1 MSQEGIQTELPLPV
15 EPVEPVELVAPTT
28 PSGRLSVSAPGAPC
42 KRRAVHRALALTN
55 LLGDQDEEIAEL
67 REENRRLAERLTLLE
82 ARLKMVEARSL
93 MDLAAQ

>member
-1 MSQEGIQTELPLPV
+1 MPQEGTQTDLPLPV
-15 EPVEPVELVAPTT
+15 EPAEPVELVAPTT

-67 REENRRLAERLTLLE
+67 REENRRPAERLTLLE